1 MKRHHKATVGLFIV
15 LIAVCTFLTTP
26 VFAQAQQAQADQSE
40 IASLLNSSHETSWA
54 YYTDPTGT
62 WFISSSSGVTYALG
76 RNNQNHASWIAIAA
90 EEAVAA
96 VYFSDK
102 KVTLRTD
109 TAARTPNDSYR
120 AISLVSGEAAETVY
134 NGKARERANLINGNT
149 LDLKWYFFKVESTRL
164 WYIVWINGTDSTIHR
179 LKLNDTIDRPT
190 EGCPVKGCYDWQ
202 RPLDGSGA
210 AVDTSNWTKSFYQE
224 NGAWKVRFNTSSL
237 SSFQWPIPIPAGATI
252 DSQATAGMNLFNS
265 SGARYLYKAGFE
277 FLQPTGTTYPP
288 CGGRPRV
295 DFHPGI
301 DINVVG
307 TSGMSDIGTPVYAI
321 ADGTVTGTESGGSIV
336 IEHPV
341 GDGTSVWANYRHTRE
356 IGHRTGP
363 ASFSVATGQR
373 VTKGQQIAEMGEEGA
388 PGASHLHFEVRK
400 SGHPDPTSARFW
412 CGYGGRS
419 DTTLDNWLYN
429 PLQFIRDH
437 R

>member
-1 MKRHHKATVGLFIV
+1 MKRHHKTTVGLFMV

-40 IASLLNSSHETSWA
+40 IDSLLNSSYETPWA
-54 YYTDPTGT
+54 YYTDPTGK
-62 WFISSSSGVTYALG
+62 WFISNSSGVTYALG
-76 RNNQNHASWIAIAA
+76 RNSQNHASWIAIADQ
-90 EEAVAA
+90 EAVAT
-96 VYFSDK
+96 VDFSNK
-102 KVTLRTD
+102 KVSLRTD
-109 TAARTPNDSYR
+109 TASRTPDNSYK
-120 AISLVSGEAAETVY
+120 AISLVSGEAAETVR
-134 NGKARERANLINGNT
+134 GGMAREFANLINGNT
-149 LDLKWYFFKVESTRL
+149 LDLKWYFFKVASTGK
-164 WYIVWINGTDSTIHR
+164 WYIVWINGTNSTTLR
-179 LKLNDTIDRPT
+179 LKLNASLDN
-190 EGCPVKGCYDWQ
+190 YDWQ

-210 AVDTSNWTKSFYQE
+210 AVDTSNWTKSFFRE
-224 NGAWKVRFNTSSL
+224 NGAWKVRFNTSSN
-237 SSFQWPIPIPAGATI
+237 SFQWPIPIPAGATI
-252 DSQATAGMNLFNS
+252 DSQATEGMNLFNS

-277 FLQPTGTTYPP
+277 FLEPTGTTYPP
-288 CGGRPRV
+288 CGGNPRV

-321 ADGTVTGTESGGSIV
+321 ADGTVTGTASGGSIV

-388 PGASHLHFEVRK
+388 PGAPHLHFEVRK
-400 SGHPDPTSARFW
+400 SGHPDPASARFW
-412 CGYGGRS
+412 CGYGGLS
-419 DTTLDNWLYN
+419 ATALDNWLYN